1 MHYTDSGAGLPV
13 VLAHAFPVDSRMW
26 NGVRQPLAGRARV
39 ITPDQRGLG
48 RSPLDTGDGVPEP
61 SLDVAA
67 DDLLRLLDD
76 LGVDRFVVGG
86 CSLGGYVAMA
96 VLRRAAERVAG
107 LLLVDTRATAD
118 DAEQRATR
126 LGMAERLERDGAGDW
141 LASTLVP
148 GMLGATTRA
157 DRPEV
162 VEEVAR
168 LVSDQP
174 AAGVAWT
181 QRAMAA
187 RPDSTDLL
195 GAVTV
200 PALVVVGEQDTM
212 TPPQVASQLAARLPQ
227 GRLAVLPECGHLSPV
242 EAPEAFV
249 DAVGPWL
256 TELAGRG

>member
-1 MHYTDSGAGLPV
+1 
-13 VLAHAFPVDSRMW
+13 
-26 NGVRQPLAGRARV
+26 
-39 ITPDQRGLG
+39 
-48 RSPLDTGDGVPEP
+48 
-61 SLDVAA
+61 
-67 DDLLRLLDD
+67 
-76 LGVDRFVVGG
+76 
-86 CSLGGYVAMA
+86 MA